1 MLSLRRLIGFS
12 TCLLPFLNVPSAL
25 AVSVSPTG
33 ITVKENATQQ
43 FTASVTSTW
52 STNCGSI
59 SSTGLFKAPLYP
71 KQCTITAVATN
82 GSGSGTASVNVVS
95 PIVMS
100 PVASTTP
107 QGQTQQF
114 TASAPVTWT
123 AACGSITP
131 GGLFTASATVGTYCT
146 IEGIATTAPNYT
158 VFGYDKIGP
167 PTAAL
172 SISPQ
177 NPSILEGATQQFS
190 ASATASFSTTCG
202 SITSGGLYTAPLV
215 PGTCVVTA
223 VASTGATAS
232 STASITSPI
241 TITPSSATTAQG
253 QTQQFAANAQ
263 VIWSSSCG
271 TISSTGLY
279 TASGAAGSTC
289 SIRATAIG
297 SPAYTAFASD
307 VTSAGTFVITPPNPT
322 VNEGATQQFSVGGAA
337 ATWTTNCGSI
347 SATGLFNAPLYPKV
361 CTITATATSGGQ
373 TATTSP
379 NVVSPIIMT
388 PSAVVTPQGQTQQ
401 FTASAPVTWTAAC
414 GSITAG
420 GLFTA
425 SATVG
430 KYCTIQ
436 GIATTSP
443 KYVVYGYDK
452 IDASTA
458 AALTI
463 APLSPMLVTGSTQ
476 QFTTSIPASF
486 AASCGTIS
494 ASGLYTAPATT
505 GNCAITATATNGSG
519 QVSFANA
526 TVSAPLAIT
535 PGDISLFAL
544 NHAQFTANLPVTWS
558 DTCSAIDSASGMFVA
573 PSVKQVCTVT
583 AATTSG
589 PSMQASVKV
598 SVSILNYTT
607 FRGSVDRGGAQTQER
622 TLKPTNVNSNT
633 FGAAWS
639 ALLDGGTW
647 TQPLYMNGLTVN
659 GAAHNVVFA
668 TTSNDSVYAID
679 GDTGSTVWQ
688 VSLLDPG
695 ATSVPGSVAR
705 SSMNPVGIVG
715 TPVID
720 ADARV
725 MYVVAFSLEQNGSA
739 MIHRLHALDI
749 TTGAE
754 IPGSPVAISF
764 PGFVDSQQMQRSAL
778 LLANG
783 RVYVPFGGIGDRAP
797 YQGWIFAYQKDTLAL
812 LNVFT
817 GNSYTD
823 ATGGG
828 GIWMA
833 GMGPAADADGN
844 IYFSTGNGYADDID
858 NYGQSVLKVSRDL
871 DVLDYFTP
879 FDHITQST
887 ADIDLGS
894 GGVMLVPDQT
904 GAFPHEAIICGKPT
918 PIYVLNRDYLGTIGA
933 ASDNIVQRLDGQ
945 LAQTGSFRDSGKAC
959 FTTPAFWNHKVY
971 FGANHDVLKM
981 FSLDPASGQL
991 SSAPVSVGSTTY
1003 SWPGAYLA
1011 ISSNGDADGILWAY
1025 ESASGTLRATNASD
1039 LSSELFVGAV
1049 YAKSKWVVPTV
1060 VNSHVYIGTQNRI
1073 FAFAPR

>member
-1 MLSLRRLIGFS
+1 MLSRHRLLFFF
-12 TCLLPFLNVPSAL
+12 TCLLPFLNASAAL

-33 ITVKENATQQ
+33 ITVQENTTQQ
-43 FTASVTSTW
+43 FSASVASTW

-71 KQCTITAVATN
+71 KQCTITAVATD
-82 GSGSGTASVNVVS
+82 GSGSSTASVNVVS
-95 PIVMS
+95 PIVMT
-100 PVASTTP
+100 PAAATTP
-107 QGQTQQF
+107 QGQTQRF

-123 AACGSITP
+123 AACGSITS

-146 IEGIATTAPNYT
+146 IQGIATTSPKYT
-158 VFGYDKIGP
+158 VYGYDKIGAP
-167 PTAAL
+167 ATAL

-177 NPSILEGATQQFS
+177 SPVILEGATQQFTSSAAATFS
-190 ASATASFSTTCG
+190 ASCG
-202 SITSGGLYTAPLV
+202 TITSAGLYTAPLV
-215 PGTCVVTA
+215 PGSCVVTA
-223 VASTGATAS
+223 TASTGATAS

-241 TITPSSATTAQG
+241 TIAPSSATTAQG
-253 QTQQFAANAQ
+253 QTQQFTANLP
-263 VIWSSSCG
+263 VIWTASCG
-271 TISSTGLY
+271 TISSTGLF
-279 TASGAAGSTC
+279 TASGSSGSTC
-289 SIRATAIG
+289 RIQATATG
-297 SPAYTAFASD
+297 STAYTAFASD
-307 VTSAGTFVITPPNPT
+307 LTSAGTFTITPPNPT

-361 CTITATATSGGQ
+361 CTVTATATSGGQ
-373 TATTSP
+373 TASTSP

-401 FTASAPVTWTAAC
+401 FTASAPVAWTAAC

-436 GIATTSP
+436 GTATTSP

-452 IDASTA
+452 IGSPTA
-458 AALTI
+458 TALTI
-463 APLSPMLVTGSTQ
+463 APLNPTLVTGSTQ
-476 QFTTSIPASF
+476 QFTTSLPASF
-486 AASCGTIS
+486 AANCGTIS
-494 ASGLYTAPATT
+494 ATGLYTAPSAPAT
-505 GNCAITATATNGSG
+505 CKITATATDGSG
-519 QVSFANA
+519 QVSFTSA
-526 TVSAPLAIT
+526 TITASLAIT
-535 PGDISLFAL
+535 PTDISLYAL

-558 DTCSAIDSASGMFVA
+558 DTCNAIDSASGMFVA
-573 PSVKQVCTVT
+573 PPVKQVCTVT
-583 AATTSG
+583 ATTTSG
-589 PSMQASVKV
+589 TPMQASANVA
-598 SVSILNYTT
+598 VSILNYTT
-607 FRGSVDRGGAQTQER
+607 FRGSVDRGGAQTRER
-622 TLKPTNVNSNT
+622 TLTPGNVNST
-633 FGAAWS
+633 SFGLAWS
-639 ALLDGGTW
+639 LSLDGGIW

-659 GAAHNVVFA
+659 GAPHNVVFA
-668 TTSNDSVYAID
+668 TTANDSVYAID
-679 GDTGSTVWQ
+679 GDSGSTLWHV
-688 VSLLDPG
+688 VLLDPG

-720 ADARV
+720 VDAKV
-725 MYVVAFSLEQNGSA
+725 MYVVAFSLEQNGTA

-754 IPGSPVAISF
+754 IPGSPVVISF
-764 PGFVDSQQMQRSAL
+764 PGFVDSQQMQRAAL

-783 RVYVPFGGIGDRAP
+783 RVYVSFGGIGDRAP
-797 YQGWIFAYQKDTLAL
+797 YQGWIFAYQEDTLAL
-812 LNVFT
+812 LNVFS

-828 GIWMA
+828 GIWMS
-833 GMGPAADADGN
+833 GMGPSADGDGN
-844 IYFSTGNGYADDID
+844 IFLSTGNGYADDID
-858 NYGQSVLKVSRDL
+858 NYGQSVLKVSKDL

-879 FDHITQST
+879 FDHVSQST
-887 ADIDLGS
+887 VDLDLGS
-894 GGVMLVPDQT
+894 GGVMLVPDQS

-933 ASDNIVQRLDGQ
+933 ATDNIVQRLDGQ

-959 FTTPAFWNHKVY
+959 FTTPAFWNQKVY

-981 FSLDPASGQL
+981 FSLDPSSGQL

-1003 SWPGAYLA
+1003 SWPGAYMA
-1011 ISSNGDADGILWAY
+1011 ISSNGNSDGIVWAY
-1025 ESASGTLRATNASD
+1025 EPASGTLRATNASD
-1039 LSSELFVGAV
+1039 LTKELFVGAV
-1049 YAKSKWVVPTV
+1049 YTNSKWVVPTV
-1060 VNSHVYIGTQNRI
+1060 VNGHVYIGTQNRV